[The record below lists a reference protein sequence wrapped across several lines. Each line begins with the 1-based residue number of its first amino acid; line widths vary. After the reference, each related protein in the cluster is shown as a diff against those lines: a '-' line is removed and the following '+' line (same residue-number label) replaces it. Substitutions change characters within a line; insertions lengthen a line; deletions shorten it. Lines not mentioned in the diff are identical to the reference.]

1 MRADEK
7 EIAIFTAYEDQ
18 EPYDTARPE
27 KSLLLALLLNALSD
41 LNKKGE
47 PKRKA
52 TEFFMSEEEDYIFSF
67 KTICSYLS
75 IDPEKVLIFAGLEKK
90 AR

>member
-7 EIAIFTAYEDQ
+7 NIAIFTAYDDQ
-18 EPYDTARPE
+18 EVFDSTRPE
-27 KSLLLALLLNALSD
+27 KSLLLAVLLNALSD

-47 PKRKA
+47 PQRRA
-52 TEFFMSEEEDYIFSF
+52 TEFFLSDQEDYLFSF

-75 IDPEKVLIFAGLEKK
+75 IDPSRVLIFAGLKQE
-90 AR
+90 